1 MSDFI
6 SKTIKNILSNGIAL
20 NLDSK
25 EEEEYYM
32 MKMFDFFSE
41 ETEFTSYLRQQN
53 VLEIENSSM
62 ELAMEVIMSDS
73 TLYMLPYSQDV
84 FDIFTQVLR
93 FISISHSDIIKD
105 FRGIEETKIESIT
118 EVNQNDNEKPEETEE
133 ESDGDD
139 DLEWI

>member
-41 ETEFTSYLRQQN
+41 ETEFTS
-53 VLEIENSSM
+53 
-62 ELAMEVIMSDS
+62 
-73 TLYMLPYSQDV
+73 
-84 FDIFTQVLR
+84 
-93 FISISHSDIIKD
+93 
-105 FRGIEETKIESIT
+105 
-118 EVNQNDNEKPEETEE
+118 
-133 ESDGDD
+133 
-139 DLEWI
+139 